1 MGLVNDVVPLADLLS
16 HAGEIA
22 RTVTTRSPLAIG
34 GMKAAFSAR
43 HNGVSG
49 QARMAH
55 DQQLSLYL
63 QTQEAHEVSASFAER
78 REPKSESFWS

>member
-1 MGLVNDVVPLADLLS
+1 MGLANEVVPSKDLLARA
-16 HAGEIA
+16 HEVAREI
-22 RTVTTRSPLAIG
+22 TLRSPLAIG
-34 GMKAAFSAR
+34 ALKAAFSAR

-63 QTQEAHEVSASFAER
+63 RTQEAHEVGEAFAER
-78 REPKSESFWS
+78 RSPHTESFWS